1 MLPAFLKQSLCSS
14 IFAIHGYDHSA
25 AEADILL
32 ECDPGTFHLADTGL
46 TTKLPNKFG
55 ALGKARCSQRMAL
68 GKQTS

>member
-25 AEADILL
+25 AEADIML
-32 ECDPGTFHLADTGL
+32 ECDPCTFHLANTSFPAE
-46 TTKLPNKFG
+46 LPDKFG
-55 ALGKARCSQRMAL
+55 ALGKARGTQRMPL